1 MAKYVFNLPD
11 VGEGIVEGEIVKWNV
26 KPGDTVKEDEPLVEL
41 MTDKAT
47 VSIPS
52 SVNGKVVS
60 TTGKP
65 GDMVP
70 VGAELIVFEVKGDG
84 SSKPKPKPK
93 PEPVA
98 EPAPDPEP
106 KPEPVAE
113 PAPDPEPKP
122 EPVAAPT
129 HSVPTPAPASTGT
142 KALAS
147 PAVRRRARE
156 AGIDLSQVSGTGP
169 AGRISHDDM
178 DTFISGGGRLAAVQS
193 GVKMTGVEEV
203 PVIGLRRK
211 IAEKMATSKRSA
223 AHFSYFEEVDI
234 TALESLRQHLNSTR
248 AENQPK
254 LTYLPFIIQGLIR
267 AVRKFPQCNALYDEE
282 KGIVFRHQAVHVGI
296 STQTEDGLM
305 VPVIKHA
312 EARDVW
318 DTANELVRVTTS
330 AREKTATIDELTGS
344 TITITSLGA
353 MGGLGATPIIN
364 HPEVSIVSI
373 HAARDRAVVRDGEI
387 VVCKMMNLA
396 SSFDHRIIDGYDGAL
411 LIQELKS
418 MLEHP
423 ATIFM

>member
-11 VGEGIVEGEIVKWNV
+11 VGEGVVEGEIVKWNV

-47 VSIPS
+47 VAIPS
-52 SVNGKVVS
+52 SVNGKVIS

-70 VGAELIVFEVKGDG
+70 VGAELIVFEVSGDG
-84 SSKPKPKPK
+84 PSG
-93 PEPVA
+93 PEPEPEPEPQP
-98 EPAPDPEP
+98 EPAAPEP
-106 KPEPVAE
+106 KPEPKTE
-113 PAPDPEPKP
+113 PAPKP
-122 EPVAAPT
+122 AAPT
-129 HSVPTPAPASTGT
+129 PPPAAASTGA
-142 KALAS
+142 KPLAS

-156 AGIDLSQVSGTGP
+156 AGVDLSQVTGTGP
-169 AGRISHDDM
+169 AGRISHDDL

-211 IAEKMATSKRSA
+211 IAEKMSISKRNA
-223 AHFSYFEEVDI
+223 AHFSYFEEVDV
-234 TALESLRQHLNSTR
+234 TELESLRQHLNSTR
-248 AENQPK
+248 SDNQPK
-254 LTYLPFIIQGLIR
+254 LTYLPFIIQALVK
-267 AVRKFPQCNALYDEE
+267 AARKFPQCNAIYDEE
-282 KGIVFRHQAVHVGI
+282 KGIVFRHQALHVGI
-296 STQTEDGLM
+296 STQTDDGLM

-312 EARDVW
+312 ESRDVW
-318 DTANELVRVTTS
+318 DTASELIRVTTA
-330 AREKTATIDELTGS
+330 AREKTATVDDLTGS

-373 HAARDRAVVRDGEI
+373 HAARDRAVARDGE
-387 VVCKMMNLA
+387 VVVRKMMNLT
-396 SSFDHRIIDGYDGAL
+396 SSFDHRIVDGYDGAL

-418 MLEHP
+418 MLEYP

>member
-1 MAKYVFNLPD
+1 MGKHVFKLPD
-11 VGEGIVEGEIVKWNV
+11 VGEGVVEGEIVKWNV

-47 VSIPS
+47 VAIPS
-52 SVNGKVVS
+52 TVNGKVVS

-65 GDMVP
+65 GDMIP
-70 VGAELIVFEVKGDG
+70 VGAELIVFEVDG
-84 SSKPKPKPK
+84 SGSSEPEPEPEPEPESEPAPVKVS
-93 PEPVA
+93 EPVA
-98 EPAPDPEP
+98 KPSEP
-106 KPEPVAE
+106 KTAPVSTPG
-113 PAPDPEPKP
+113 PALI
-122 EPVAAPT
+122 T
-129 HSVPTPAPASTGT
+129 ASGT
-142 KALAS
+142 KPLAS

-156 AGIDLSQVSGTGP
+156 AGVDLSQVPGTGP
-169 AGRISHDDM
+169 AGRISHDDL
-178 DTFISGGGRLAAVQS
+178 DSFISGGGRLAAVQS

-211 IAEKMATSKRSA
+211 IAEKMAISKRNA
-223 AHFSYFEEVDI
+223 AHFSYFEEVDV
-234 TALESLRQHLNSTR
+234 TELESLRQHLNSTR
-248 AENQPK
+248 SENQPK
-254 LTYLPFIIQGLIR
+254 LTYLPFIVQGLIK
-267 AVRKFPQCNALYDEE
+267 ALRKFPQCNAIYDEE
-282 KGIVFRHQAVHVGI
+282 KGVVLRHEAVHVGI

-318 DTANELVRVTTS
+318 DTASELRRVTS
-330 AREKTATIDELTGS
+330 AARDKTATVEELTGS

-373 HAARDRAVVRDGEI
+373 HAARDRAVVREGEI
-387 VVCKMMNLA
+387 VVRKMMNLT

-418 MLEHP
+418 MLEYP

>member
-11 VGEGIVEGEIVKWNV
+11 VGEGVVEGEIVKWNV

-70 VGAELIVFEVKGDG
+70 VGAELIVFEVKEAG
-84 SSKPKPKPK
+84 SSKPKSKPK
-93 PEPVA
+93 AEPVA
-98 EPAPDPEP
+98 ESAPDLEP
-106 KPEPVAE
+106 KPKVKPVAPPSVSV
-113 PAPDPEPKP
+113 PAP
-122 EPVAAPT
+122 V
-129 HSVPTPAPASTGT
+129 ASTGT
-142 KALAS
+142 KPLAS

-373 HAARDRAVVRDGEI
+373 HAARDRAVVREGEI
-387 VVCKMMNLA
+387 VVRKMMNLA

-418 MLEHP
+418 MLEYP

>member
-70 VGAELIVFEVKGDG
+70 VGAELIVFEVKEAGG
-84 SSKPKPKPK
+84 SKPKSKPK

-106 KPEPVAE
+106 EPEPVA
-113 PAPDPEPKP
+113 PPPVSAPV
-122 EPVAAPT
+122 PV
-129 HSVPTPAPASTGT
+129 ASTGT
-142 KALAS
+142 KPLAS

-330 AREKTATIDELTGS
+330 AREKTATVDELTGS

-373 HAARDRAVVRDGEI
+373 HAARDRAVVKDGEI
-387 VVCKMMNLA
+387 VVRKMMNLA

>member
-1 MAKYVFNLPD
+1 MGKHVFKLPD
-11 VGEGIVEGEIVKWNV
+11 VGEGVVEGEIVKWNV

-47 VSIPS
+47 VAIPS
-52 SVNGKVVS
+52 TVNGKVVS

-65 GDMVP
+65 GDMIP
-70 VGAELIVFEVKGDG
+70 VGAELIVFEVDGEG
-84 SSKPKPKPK
+84 SSEPEPDPEPEPEPEPEPVSVKS

-98 EPAPDPEP
+98 KTAP
-106 KPEPVAE
+106 VS
-113 PAPDPEPKP
+113 
-122 EPVAAPT
+122 T
-129 HSVPTPAPASTGT
+129 PTPITTSGT
-142 KALAS
+142 KPLAS

-156 AGIDLSQVSGTGP
+156 AGVDLSQVPGTGP
-169 AGRISHDDM
+169 AGRISHDDL
-178 DTFISGGGRLAAVQS
+178 DSFISGGGRLAAVQS

-211 IAEKMATSKRSA
+211 IAEKMAISKRSA
-223 AHFSYFEEVDI
+223 AHFSYFEEVDV
-234 TALESLRQHLNSTR
+234 TELESLRQHLNSTKS
-248 AENQPK
+248 EDQPK
-254 LTYLPFIIQGLIR
+254 LTYLPFIVQGLIK
-267 AVRKFPQCNALYDEE
+267 ALRKFPQCNAIYDEE
-282 KGIVFRHQAVHVGI
+282 KGVVLRHEAVHVGI
-296 STQTEDGLM
+296 STQTDDGLM

-318 DTANELVRVTTS
+318 DTANELRRVTS
-330 AREKTATIDELTGS
+330 AARDKTATVDELTGS

-373 HAARDRAVVRDGEI
+373 HAARDRAVVREGEI
-387 VVCKMMNLA
+387 VVRKMMNLT

-418 MLEHP
+418 MLEYP

>member
-1 MAKYVFNLPD
+1 MAKHVFKLPD

-47 VSIPS
+47 VAIPS
-52 SVNGKVVS
+52 TVNGKVVS

-65 GDMVP
+65 GDMIP
-70 VGAELIVFEVKGDG
+70 VGSELIVFEVDGAG
-84 SSKPKPKPK
+84 SS
-93 PEPVA
+93 E
-98 EPAPDPEP
+98 PEP
-106 KPEPVAE
+106 KPEPAAKPVE
-113 PAPDPEPKP
+113 PEPKP
-122 EPVAAPT
+122 EVKPVAKPAE
-129 HSVPTPAPASTGT
+129 SKPAPVPISTPSPVISSGT
-142 KALAS
+142 KPLAS

-156 AGIDLSQVSGTGP
+156 AGVDLAQVPGTGP
-169 AGRISHDDM
+169 AGRISHDDL
-178 DTFISGGGRLAAVQS
+178 DSFISGGGRLAAVQS

-211 IAEKMATSKRSA
+211 IAEKMSISKRSA
-223 AHFSYFEEVDI
+223 AHFSYFEEVDV
-234 TALESLRQHLNSTR
+234 TELESLRQHLNSTK

-254 LTYLPFIIQGLIR
+254 LTYISFIIQGLIK
-267 AVRKFPQCNALYDEE
+267 ALKKFPQCNAIYDEE
-282 KGIVFRHQAVHVGI
+282 KNVVLRHQAVHVGI

-312 EARDVW
+312 EARDIW
-318 DTANELVRVTTS
+318 DTANELIRVTSS
-330 AREKTATIDELTGS
+330 AREKTATVDELTGS

-373 HAARDRAVVRDGEI
+373 HAARDRAVVREGEI
-387 VVCKMMNLA
+387 IIRRMMNLTA
-396 SSFDHRIIDGYDGAL
+396 SFDHRIIDGYDGAL

-418 MLEHP
+418 ILEYP

>member
-1 MAKYVFNLPD
+1 MAKHVFNLPD
-11 VGEGIVEGEIVKWNV
+11 VGEGVVEGEIVKWNV

-84 SSKPKPKPK
+84 SPKPKSKPK

-98 EPAPDPEP
+98 EPEP
-106 KPEPVAE
+106 KPEPVVE
-113 PAPDPEPKP
+113 PEPKP
-122 EPVAAPT
+122 EPVAAP
-129 HSVPTPAPASTGT
+129 SPSAPAPVASSGT
-142 KALAS
+142 KPLAS

-330 AREKTATIDELTGS
+330 AREKTATVDELTGS

-364 HPEVSIVSI
+364 HPEVSIISI
-373 HAARDRAVVRDGEI
+373 HAARDRAVVREGEI
-387 VVCKMMNLA
+387 VVRKMMNLT

-418 MLEHP
+418 MLEYP

>member
-1 MAKYVFNLPD
+1 MGKHVFKLPD
-11 VGEGIVEGEIVKWNV
+11 VGEGVVEGEIVKWNV

-52 SVNGKVVS
+52 TVNGKVVS

-65 GDMVP
+65 GDMIP
-70 VGAELIVFEVKGDG
+70 VGAELIVFEVDG
-84 SSKPKPKPK
+84 SGNSE
-93 PEPVA
+93 PEP
-98 EPAPDPEP
+98 EPEPEPESTPVKTPEPIKVPEP
-106 KPEPVAE
+106 KPAPV
-113 PAPDPEPKP
+113 
-122 EPVAAPT
+122 
-129 HSVPTPAPASTGT
+129 SVPAPAPIASSGT
-142 KALAS
+142 KPLAS

-156 AGIDLSQVSGTGP
+156 AGVDLSQVPGTGP
-169 AGRISHDDM
+169 AGRISHDDL
-178 DTFISGGGRLAAVQS
+178 DSFISGGGRLAAVQS

-211 IAEKMATSKRSA
+211 IAEKMSISKRNA
-223 AHFSYFEEVDI
+223 AHFSYFEEVDV
-234 TALESLRQHLNSTR
+234 TELESLRQHLNSTR
-248 AENQPK
+248 SENQPK
-254 LTYLPFIIQGLIR
+254 LTYLPFIVQGLIK
-267 AVRKFPQCNALYDEE
+267 ALRKFPQCNAIYDEE
-282 KGIVFRHQAVHVGI
+282 KGVVLRHEAVHVGI
-296 STQTEDGLM
+296 STQTDDGLM

-318 DTANELVRVTTS
+318 DTANELRRVTTA
-330 AREKTATIDELTGS
+330 AREKTATVDELTGS

-373 HAARDRAVVRDGEI
+373 HAARDRAVVREGEI
-387 VVCKMMNLA
+387 VVRKMMNLT

-411 LIQELKS
+411 LIQDLKS
-418 MLEHP
+418 MLEYP

>member
-70 VGAELIVFEVKGDG
+70 VGAELIVFEVKGASG
-84 SSKPKPKPK
+84 SKPKSKPK

-98 EPAPDPEP
+98 EPVPDPEP
-106 KPEPVAE
+106 KAE
-113 PAPDPEPKP
+113 S
-122 EPVAAPT
+122 VAAPPV
-129 HSVPTPAPASTGT
+129 SVPAPVASTGT
-142 KALAS
+142 KPLAS

-156 AGIDLSQVSGTGP
+156 AGIDLSQISGTGP

-373 HAARDRAVVRDGEI
+373 HAARDRAVVKDGEI
-387 VVCKMMNLA
+387 VVRKMMNLA

>member
-11 VGEGIVEGEIVKWNV
+11 VGEGVVEGEIVKWNV

-47 VSIPS
+47 VAIPS

-70 VGAELIVFEVKGDG
+70 VGAELIVFEVSGDG
-84 SSKPKPKPK
+84 PSE
-93 PEPVA
+93 PEPEPEPEPQP
-98 EPAPDPEP
+98 EPAAPEP
-106 KPEPVAE
+106 KPEPKTE
-113 PAPDPEPKP
+113 PAPKP
-122 EPVAAPT
+122 AAPT
-129 HSVPTPAPASTGT
+129 PPPTVASTGT
-142 KALAS
+142 KPLAS

-156 AGIDLSQVSGTGP
+156 AGVDLSQVTGTGP
-169 AGRISHDDM
+169 AGRISHDDL

-211 IAEKMATSKRSA
+211 IAEKMSISKRNA
-223 AHFSYFEEVDI
+223 AHFSYFEEVDV
-234 TALESLRQHLNSTR
+234 TELESLRQHLNSTR
-248 AENQPK
+248 SDNQPK
-254 LTYLPFIIQGLIR
+254 LTYLPFIIQALVK
-267 AVRKFPQCNALYDEE
+267 AARKFPQCNAIYDEE
-282 KGIVFRHQAVHVGI
+282 KGVVFRHQALHVGI
-296 STQTEDGLM
+296 STQTDDGLM

-312 EARDVW
+312 ESRDVW
-318 DTANELVRVTTS
+318 DTASELIRVTTA
-330 AREKTATIDELTGS
+330 AREKTATVDDLTGS

-373 HAARDRAVVRDGEI
+373 HAARDRAVARDGE
-387 VVCKMMNLA
+387 VVVRKMMNLT
-396 SSFDHRIIDGYDGAL
+396 SSFDHRIVDGYDGAL

-418 MLEHP
+418 MLEYP

>member
-1 MAKYVFNLPD
+1 MAKHVFKLPD
-11 VGEGIVEGEIVKWNV
+11 VGEGVVEGEIVKWNV

-47 VSIPS
+47 VAIPS
-52 SVNGKVVS
+52 TVNGKVVS

-65 GDMVP
+65 GDMIP
-70 VGAELIVFEVKGDG
+70 VGSELIVFEVDGAG
-84 SSKPKPKPK
+84 SS
-93 PEPVA
+93 E
-98 EPAPDPEP
+98 PEP
-106 KPEPVAE
+106 KPEPAAKPVE
-113 PAPDPEPKP
+113 PEPKP
-122 EPVAAPT
+122 EVKPVAKPAE
-129 HSVPTPAPASTGT
+129 SKPAPVPIFTPSPVISSGT
-142 KALAS
+142 KPLAS

-156 AGIDLSQVSGTGP
+156 AGVDLAQVPGTGP
-169 AGRISHDDM
+169 AGRISHDDL
-178 DTFISGGGRLAAVQS
+178 DSFISGGGRLAAVQS

-211 IAEKMATSKRSA
+211 IAEKMAISKRSA
-223 AHFSYFEEVDI
+223 AHFSYFEEVDV
-234 TALESLRQHLNSTR
+234 TELESLRQHLNSTR

-254 LTYLPFIIQGLIR
+254 LTYISFIIQGLIK
-267 AVRKFPQCNALYDEE
+267 ALKKFPQCNAIYDEE
-282 KGIVFRHQAVHVGI
+282 KNVVLRHQAVHVGI

-312 EARDVW
+312 EARDIW
-318 DTANELVRVTTS
+318 DTANELIRVTSS
-330 AREKTATIDELTGS
+330 AREKTATVDELTGS

-373 HAARDRAVVRDGEI
+373 HAARDRAVVREGEI
-387 VVCKMMNLA
+387 IIRRMMNLTA
-396 SSFDHRIIDGYDGAL
+396 SFDHRIIDGYDGAL

-418 MLEHP
+418 ILEYP

>member
-11 VGEGIVEGEIVKWNV
+11 VGEGVVEGEIVKWNV

-70 VGAELIVFEVKGDG
+70 VGAELIVFEVKGASG
-84 SSKPKPKPK
+84 SKPKSKPK

-98 EPAPDPEP
+98 EPVPDPEP
-106 KPEPVAE
+106 KAE
-113 PAPDPEPKP
+113 S
-122 EPVAAPT
+122 VAAPPV
-129 HSVPTPAPASTGT
+129 SVPPPVASTGT
-142 KALAS
+142 KPLAS

-373 HAARDRAVVRDGEI
+373 HAARDQAVVREGEI
-387 VVCKMMNLA
+387 VVRKMMNLA

>member
-1 MAKYVFNLPD
+1 MAKHVFKLPD
-11 VGEGIVEGEIVKWNV
+11 VGEGVVEGEIVKWNV

-47 VSIPS
+47 VAIPS
-52 SVNGKVVS
+52 TVNGKVVS

-65 GDMVP
+65 GDMIP
-70 VGAELIVFEVKGDG
+70 VGSELIVFEVDGAG
-84 SSKPKPKPK
+84 SSEPKSEAKPEPEPEPE

-98 EPAPDPEP
+98 KPEEP
-106 KPEPVAE
+106 KPSPVSTSS
-113 PAPDPEPKP
+113 
-122 EPVAAPT
+122 PVI
-129 HSVPTPAPASTGT
+129 SSGT
-142 KALAS
+142 KPLAS

-156 AGIDLSQVSGTGP
+156 AGVDLAQVPGTGP
-169 AGRISHDDM
+169 AGRISHDDL
-178 DTFISGGGRLAAVQS
+178 DSFISGGGRLAAVQS

-211 IAEKMATSKRSA
+211 IAEKMAISKRSA
-223 AHFSYFEEVDI
+223 AHFSYFEDVDV
-234 TALESLRQHLNSTR
+234 TELESLRQHLNSTR

-254 LTYLPFIIQGLIR
+254 LTYLPFIIQGLIK
-267 AVRKFPQCNALYDEE
+267 ALKKFPQCNAIYDEE
-282 KGIVFRHQAVHVGI
+282 KGVVLRHQAVHVGI

-318 DTANELVRVTTS
+318 DTANELMRVTSS
-330 AREKTATIDELTGS
+330 AREKTATVDELTGS

-373 HAARDRAVVRDGEI
+373 HAARDRAVVREGEI
-387 VVCKMMNLA
+387 VVRKMMNLS

-418 MLEHP
+418 MLEYP

>member
-84 SSKPKPKPK
+84 GSKPKSKPK

-98 EPAPDPEP
+98 ATAPDPEP
-106 KPEPVAE
+106 KPEPVA
-113 PAPDPEPKP
+113 PP
-122 EPVAAPT
+122 PV
-129 HSVPTPAPASTGT
+129 SVPVASTGT
-142 KALAS
+142 KPLAS

-330 AREKTATIDELTGS
+330 AREKTATVDELTGS

-373 HAARDRAVVRDGEI
+373 HAARDRAVVKDGEI
-387 VVCKMMNLA
+387 VVRKMMNLA
-396 SSFDHRIIDGYDGAL
+396 SSFNHRIIDGYDGAL

>member
-11 VGEGIVEGEIVKWNV
+11 VGEGVVEGEIVKWNV

-70 VGAELIVFEVKGDG
+70 VGAELIVFEVKGADG
-84 SSKPKPKPK
+84 SKPKSKPK

-98 EPAPDPEP
+98 EPVPDPEP
-106 KPEPVAE
+106 
-113 PAPDPEPKP
+113 EPKA
-122 EPVAAPT
+122 ESVAAPPV
-129 HSVPTPAPASTGT
+129 SVSAPVASTGT
-142 KALAS
+142 KPLAS

-193 GVKMTGVEEV
+193 GAKMTGVEEV

-248 AENQPK
+248 TENQPK

-373 HAARDRAVVRDGEI
+373 HAARDRAVVREGEI
-387 VVCKMMNLA
+387 VVRKMMNLS

-418 MLEHP
+418 MLEYP

>member
-11 VGEGIVEGEIVKWNV
+11 VGEGVVEGEIVKWNV

-70 VGAELIVFEVKGDG
+70 VGAELIVFEVKGASG
-84 SSKPKPKPK
+84 SKPKSKPK

-98 EPAPDPEP
+98 EPVPDPEP
-106 KPEPVAE
+106 
-113 PAPDPEPKP
+113 EPKA
-122 EPVAAPT
+122 ESVAAPPI
-129 HSVPTPAPASTGT
+129 SVPPPVASTGT
-142 KALAS
+142 KPPLAS

-156 AGIDLSQVSGTGP
+156 AGIDLSQISGTGP

-373 HAARDRAVVRDGEI
+373 HAARDQAVVRDGE
-387 VVCKMMNLA
+387 VVVRKMMNLA

-418 MLEHP
+418 MLEYP

>member
-11 VGEGIVEGEIVKWNV
+11 VGEGVVEGEIVKWNV
-26 KPGDTVKEDEPLVEL
+26 KPGDTIKEDEPLVEL

-70 VGAELIVFEVKGDG
+70 VGGELIVFEVKENGG
-84 SSKPKPKPK
+84 SKPEPKPKS
-93 PEPVA
+93 EPVA
-98 EPAPDPEP
+98 ELAPDSE
-106 KPEPVAE
+106 PEPVV
-113 PAPDPEPKP
+113 PPSPSPVSAPV
-122 EPVAAPT
+122 PV
-129 HSVPTPAPASTGT
+129 VSTGT
-142 KALAS
+142 KPLAS

-178 DTFISGGGRLAAVQS
+178 DAFISGGGRLAAVQS

-318 DTANELVRVTTS
+318 NTANELVRVTTS
-330 AREKTATIDELTGS
+330 AREKAATVDELTGS

-373 HAARDRAVVRDGEI
+373 HAARDRAVVREGEI
-387 VVCKMMNLA
+387 VIRKMMNLT

>member
-11 VGEGIVEGEIVKWNV
+11 VGEGVVEGEIVKWNV

-70 VGAELIVFEVKGDG
+70 VGAELIVFEVKGASG
-84 SSKPKPKPK
+84 SKPKSKPK

-98 EPAPDPEP
+98 EPVPDPEP
-106 KPEPVAE
+106 KAE
-113 PAPDPEPKP
+113 S
-122 EPVAAPT
+122 VAAPPV
-129 HSVPTPAPASTGT
+129 SVPPPVASTGT
-142 KALAS
+142 KPLAS

-373 HAARDRAVVRDGEI
+373 HAARDRAVVREGEI
-387 VVCKMMNLA
+387 VVRKMMNLA

-418 MLEHP
+418 MLEYP

>member
-11 VGEGIVEGEIVKWNV
+11 VGEGVVEGEIVKWNV

-84 SSKPKPKPK
+84 GSKPKSKPK
-93 PEPVA
+93 
-98 EPAPDPEP
+98 PDPEP
-106 KPEPVAE
+106 KAE
-113 PAPDPEPKP
+113 S
-122 EPVAAPT
+122 VAAPPV
-129 HSVPTPAPASTGT
+129 SVSAPVASTGT
-142 KALAS
+142 KPLAS

-373 HAARDRAVVRDGEI
+373 HAARDRAVVREGEI
-387 VVCKMMNLA
+387 VVRKMMNLA

-418 MLEHP
+418 MLEYP

>member
-11 VGEGIVEGEIVKWNV
+11 VGEGVVEGEIVKWNV

-70 VGAELIVFEVKGDG
+70 VGAELIVFEVKGASG
-84 SSKPKPKPK
+84 SKPKSKPK

-98 EPAPDPEP
+98 EPVPDPEP
-106 KPEPVAE
+106 KAE
-113 PAPDPEPKP
+113 S
-122 EPVAAPT
+122 VAAPPV
-129 HSVPTPAPASTGT
+129 SVPPPVASTGT
-142 KALAS
+142 KPLAS

-193 GVKMTGVEEV
+193 GLKMTGVEEV

-248 AENQPK
+248 TENQPK

-330 AREKTATIDELTGS
+330 AREKTAKVDELTGS

-373 HAARDRAVVRDGEI
+373 HAARDRAVVREGEI
-387 VVCKMMNLA
+387 VVRTMMNLT